1 MLPVRCRSTRND
13 KCCAHSSPDLQQCTY
28 LLPKSVI
35 KQIDKFRKHYLWR
48 GSDANNRKPPKV
60 AWPMV
65 CVPKTEGGLNESLL
79 LKHLHQFFN
88 HMDIPWVKLVW
99 SKYYIGNKL
108 PALRVHRK
116 APFGG
121 VMHLRC
127 FSNSKVYP
135 WFLYKMVQPAFFGM
149 TFGKVIYGAKPI
161 QSFYS
166 FCQNTNTTITIQ
178 PAVQAQ
184 QFQDL
189 FHLPLSQEAH
199 AQFLELSLVLQN
211 LNLLPATDNW
221 TYIWGSPTFSSNRAY
236 KHLIG
241 RRQVHQG
248 YHWLWKSSCQNKRKF
263 FFGFF

>member
-1 MLPVRCRSTRND
+1 
-13 KCCAHSSPDLQQCTY
+13 
-28 LLPKSVI
+28 
-35 KQIDKFRKHYLWR
+35 
-48 GSDANNRKPPKV
+48 
-60 AWPMV
+60 MV

-99 SKYYIGNKL
+99 SKYYTSNKL

-166 FCQNTNTTITIQ
+166 FC
-178 PAVQAQ
+178 
-184 QFQDL
+184 
-189 FHLPLSQEAH
+189 
-199 AQFLELSLVLQN
+199 
-211 LNLLPATDNW
+211 
-221 TYIWGSPTFSSNRAY
+221 
-236 KHLIG
+236 
-241 RRQVHQG
+241 
-248 YHWLWKSSCQNKRKF
+248 
-263 FFGFF
+263 